1 MKRIG
6 MLLCISLLTIALLLA
21 GCSSTP
27 RQEDLYGKIFI
38 YEKEG
43 FGGNF
48 FITVQ
53 EDGTFTYYEG
63 SLSSYLGFGT
73 WTLEGDLL
81 TLTDTVREDHP
92 RVFCFRFTGDEL
104 IYIAERSDEF
114 TFIKVADGERFSAA
128 KASS

>member
-1 MKRIG
+1 MSKKSL
-6 MLLCISLLTIALLLA
+6 LLCISLLTLALLFTS
-21 GCSSTP
+21 CSNTP
-27 RQEDLYGKIFI
+27 RKEDLFGKIFF

-53 EDGTFTYYEG
+53 DDGTFTYYEG
-63 SLSSYLGFGT
+63 ALSSYLGFGS

-92 RVFCFRFTGDEL
+92 RVFCFRFTGNEL
-104 IYIAERSDEF
+104 IFIAEKSDEF
-114 TFIKVADGERFSAA
+114 TFVKVADGERFTA
-128 KASS
+128 KKDE